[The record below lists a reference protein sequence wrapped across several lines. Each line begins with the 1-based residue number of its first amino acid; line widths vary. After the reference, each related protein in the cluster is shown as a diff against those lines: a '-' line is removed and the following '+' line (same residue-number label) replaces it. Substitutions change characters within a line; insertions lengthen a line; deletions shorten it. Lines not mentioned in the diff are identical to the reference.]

1 MGRRRSLATRE
12 NDARALEFR
21 RRGLSYE
28 QISAQME
35 WRSPSAA
42 YQSVQRALAD
52 SAREASEEVR
62 QIEAAR
68 LDELTRTLMRVLAT
82 KHYVVSA
89 ASGVVAKHP
98 ETKQLLLDDGPVIQA
113 VSGLLRISERRSK
126 LLGLDAPVKSRV
138 EVITEDVIDAELA
151 DVARQI
157 AANDARAAADTRT
170 A

>member
-1 MGRRRSLATRE
+1 MARRRSLATRE
-12 NDARALEFR
+12 NDARALELR
-21 RRGLSYE
+21 RRGLEYG
-28 QISAQME
+28 QIAAQMD
-35 WRSPSAA
+35 WRSPSSA
-42 YQSVQRALAD
+42 YEAVQRALQD
-52 SAREASEEVR
+52 TAREASEEVR

-89 ASGVVAKHP
+89 ASGVVARNP

-113 VSGLLRISERRSK
+113 VAGLLRISERRSK

-138 EVITEDVIDAELA
+138 EVITEDVVDAELA
-151 DVARQI
+151 ALARQV
-157 AANDARAAADTRT
+157 AENDAAAAHTGT

>member
-1 MGRRRSLATRE
+1 MARRRSLATRE
-12 NDARALEFR
+12 SDARALEFR

-42 YQSVQRALAD
+42 HQAVQRALAD

-89 ASGVVAKHP
+89 ASGVVARHP
-98 ETKQLLLDDGPVIQA
+98 ETGQPLQDDAPVIHA
-113 VSGLLRISERRSK
+113 VAGLVRISERRSK
-126 LLGLDAPVKSRV
+126 LLGLDAPKQV
-138 EVITEDVIDAELA
+138 EVRTIDAIDARLIELA
-151 DVARQI
+151 DQMASV
-157 AANDARAAADTRT
+157 DA
-170 A
+170 